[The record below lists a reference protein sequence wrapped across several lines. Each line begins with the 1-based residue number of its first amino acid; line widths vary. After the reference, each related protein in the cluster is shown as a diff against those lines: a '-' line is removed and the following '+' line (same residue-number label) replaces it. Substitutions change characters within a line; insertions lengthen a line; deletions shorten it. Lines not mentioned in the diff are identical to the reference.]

1 MYYCDLW
8 KKSFYL
14 LNNEKPALQ
23 FVDQLLGM
31 LFTRRCIVDDDV
43 KNIFYNDDIYDG
55 VSVYSLWPDEGA

>member
-1 MYYCDLW
+1 M
-8 KKSFYL
+8 
-14 LNNEKPALQ
+14 
-23 FVDQLLGM
+23 DQLLGM

>member
-1 MYYCDLW
+1 MICLKPNYRLQDLH
-8 KKSFYL
+8 L
-14 LNNEKPALQ
+14 QEVLQ